1 MSDETSSLTKP
12 IQDLV
17 EAIGVGLWII
27 GTAIFVAFGV
37 PLIGFLGIQF
47 VQMGGN
53 WWWAGMF
60 LFGVG
65 VLILFLSWI
74 FILGIFRVDIE
85 ARSSTDRRSSI
96 VDLTERQKSQ
106 SSPKPEPCPRTLV
119 EHLRLSPS
127 LWNESHKP
135 INRSSFDSNPMSVK
149 PEEAV

>member
-53 WWWAGMF
+53 WRWAGMF

-74 FILGIFRVDIE
+74 FILGIF
-85 ARSSTDRRSSI
+85 
-96 VDLTERQKSQ
+96 KSFWLGM
-106 SSPKPEPCPRTLV
+106 TV
-119 EHLRLSPS
+119 TIFVLSFF
-127 LWNESHKP
+127 
-135 INRSSFDSNPMSVK
+135 IF
-149 PEEAV
+149 AVIMANSK

>member
-12 IQDLV
+12 IQDCASSIDRGLGT
-17 EAIGVGLWII
+17 IGMG
-27 GTAIFVAFGV
+27 IFVAFFV

-74 FILGIFRVDIE
+74 FILGIF
-85 ARSSTDRRSSI
+85 
-96 VDLTERQKSQ
+96 KSFWLGM
-106 SSPKPEPCPRTLV
+106 TV
-119 EHLRLSPS
+119 TIFVLSFF
-127 LWNESHKP
+127 
-135 INRSSFDSNPMSVK
+135 IF
-149 PEEAV
+149 AVIMANSK

>member
-17 EAIGVGLWII
+17 EAISMGLWII
-27 GTAIFVAFGV
+27 GTAILVAFGV

-53 WWWAGMF
+53 WRWAGMF

-74 FILGIFRVDIE
+74 FILGVFKSFWLGMTVTIFV
-85 ARSSTDRRSSI
+85 
-96 VDLTERQKSQ
+96 
-106 SSPKPEPCPRTLV
+106 
-119 EHLRLSPS
+119 LSFF
-127 LWNESHKP
+127 
-135 INRSSFDSNPMSVK
+135 IF
-149 PEEAV
+149 AVIMANSK